1 MIPRYSRPEMATI
14 WNRQAYFEKQQDVEL
29 AAVNAWA
36 REGRIPKD
44 DAVKLMAASFTLER
58 IDELEKV
65 NDHETNAFVDALAES
80 VGPESRWLHLGLTSS
95 DVLDTGLALQLA
107 DSAILIAERLS
118 ALEEALTYQAITHK
132 YTLMIGRSHGVHAEP
147 ITFGL
152 KLLLWVDEIRRHR
165 ERFDHA
171 RTSITVG
178 KISGSVGTHANVPPQ
193 VEEWT
198 CKSLGLAVAPV
209 SNQIVQRD
217 RHAHFVSAMAQIA
230 SSLDKFSTELRSLQ
244 RTEIREVEEPFE
256 IGRHGSSSMPHKRN
270 PSRLERISGLARV
283 LRAHA
288 QVALE
293 NVTLW
298 HERDISHSSAE
309 RVILPDACIALD
321 YMLWLFTSIA
331 REMRVYPK
339 RMAENVEMTGGL
351 IYSQGVMLAL
361 VQAGLSRQDAYER
374 VQTHALNAWDN
385 GGNFKFAILNDD
397 TIQTLLTPE
406 EIAAVFSPDPHL
418 QWIDSAFK
426 RMNIPDTNESNE
438 TSTTEATSSLPTP

>member
-1 MIPRYSRPEMATI
+1 MAAI
-14 WNRQAYFEKQQDVEL
+14 WERQVYFEKQRDVEL

-36 REGRIPKD
+36 REGRIPRD
-44 DAVKLMAASFTLER
+44 DAMKLMAASFTLER
-58 IDELEKV
+58 IDALEKV
-65 NDHETNAFVDALAES
+65 NDHETNAFVDTLAES

-107 DSAILIAERLS
+107 DSADLIAERLGV
-118 ALEEALTYQAITHK
+118 LEAALTHQAVTHK

-152 KLLLWVDEIRRHR
+152 KLLIWVDEIRRHR
-165 ERFDHA
+165 ERLKHA
-171 RTSITVG
+171 RTSIAVG

-198 CKSLGLAVAPV
+198 CKSLGIAVAPV

-256 IGRHGSSSMPHKRN
+256 VGRHGSSSMPHKRN
-270 PSRLERISGLARV
+270 PSRLERISGIARL

-293 NVTLW
+293 NVPLW

-321 YMLWLFTSIA
+321 YMLWLFTGIA
-331 REMRVYPK
+331 CDMQVYPQ
-339 RMAENVEMTGGL
+339 RMAANVEMTGGL
-351 IYSQGVMLAL
+351 IYSQGVLLAL
-361 VQAGLSRQDAYER
+361 VDAGLSRQDAYER
-374 VQTHALNAWDN
+374 VQTHALDAWDN
-385 GGNFKFAILNDD
+385 GGDFKSAILNDS
-397 TIQTLLTPE
+397 TIRALLTPE

-418 QWIDSAFK
+418 RWIDSAFE
-426 RMNIPDTNESNE
+426 RMQIPDTNESAKP
-438 TSTTEATSSLPTP
+438 TTTETNSS